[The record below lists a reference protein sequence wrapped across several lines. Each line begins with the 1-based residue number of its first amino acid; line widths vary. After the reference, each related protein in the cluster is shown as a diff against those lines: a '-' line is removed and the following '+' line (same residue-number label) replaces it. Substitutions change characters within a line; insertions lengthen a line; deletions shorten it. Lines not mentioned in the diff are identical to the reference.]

1 MTEPAKLERPPL
13 YVTVPLWI
21 MLGLN
26 IVLNILG
33 AVQIVSYFVSAKNP
47 DVTGTLLPI
56 LSVTLTLVSAIGAG
70 LMRRWAGIVFVVLT
84 VIGMLPI
91 FAGKLNA
98 PGLTL
103 NFVSCLIVIL
113 ALRWMR

>member
-1 MTEPAKLERPPL
+1 MNQAGKFERPPL
-13 YVTVPLWI
+13 YATIVLWI
-21 MLGLN
+21 ILGLN
-26 IVLNILG
+26 IILNILG

-47 DVTGTLLPI
+47 DITSALLPI

-84 VIGMLPI
+84 VIGMLPL
-91 FAGKLNA
+91 FAGRLNA

-103 NFVSCLIVIL
+103 NFLSCMVVLF